1 MAIGASSVLLAA
13 VEAPPELPSGEADP
27 GIILASCASTLAS
40 SLSAFVKAVEGH
52 RHPVREM
59 DPPIV

>member
-1 MAIGASSVLLAA
+1 MLLAA